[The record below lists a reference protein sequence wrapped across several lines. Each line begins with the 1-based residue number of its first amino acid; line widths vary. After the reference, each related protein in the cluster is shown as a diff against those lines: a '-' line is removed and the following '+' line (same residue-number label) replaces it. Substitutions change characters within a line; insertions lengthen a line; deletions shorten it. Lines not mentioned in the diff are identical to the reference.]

1 MAATFI
7 PKATTAENLLVEVVE
22 HIAGLQTVLAT
33 NPDGVNVISN
43 YTRNNLTGLWVV
55 TISLPVS
62 SAPNSVTG
70 QPQLEA
76 TEVFL

>member
-1 MAATFI
+1 MAATFV
-7 PKATTAENLLVEVVE
+7 PKAINAENLLVEVVE
-22 HIAGLQTVLAT
+22 YLAGLQTDPAT
-33 NPDGVNVISN
+33 NPDNVNVISN

-55 TISLPVS
+55 TMSLPVS
-62 SAPNSVTG
+62 SSPHPVTG